1 MAISLSQLCANSEEK
16 YSMRLMAGSA
26 GLENSVRWVHI
37 VEDSEVPDFLHGNE
51 LIFTTGIGH
60 SGNEWLIDFTSSL
73 KERGAVGLIVNIG
86 PYISAVPP
94 QVIVFCEQNSFPL
107 FTIPWT
113 TRIIDMSYDFCR
125 SIIANEKRE
134 NTIAD
139 SFRAIIRSP
148 DSVKEYLPVFTKS
161 GFGENS
167 RYTIISI
174 MVEKGGFPATQ
185 TVVRNTDMV
194 LWKTLKHSKFHST
207 IFMNEG
213 ALTAVR
219 QNCTDGDIYSFCELL
234 KPIAEN
240 NDDVKI
246 YIGVSETAEGL
257 GKISY
262 AYSQS
267 RAALLTSRING
278 KEPIFYR
285 DIGMMKLI
293 CAVGDRRILKEFAD
307 EYIGALEKYDAEK
320 NSGYSETLKIYLQK
334 NGSVNAVAEETG
346 VHRNT
351 VNGKIK
357 NIRKML
363 GVELNAEDRSM
374 LMLAYL
380 IKDVLD
386 IYNKDGGNLL

>member
-1 MAISLSQLCANSEEK
+1 
-16 YSMRLMAGSA
+16 
-26 GLENSVRWVHI
+26 
-37 VEDSEVPDFLHGNE
+37 
-51 LIFTTGIGH
+51 
-60 SGNEWLIDFTSSL
+60 
-73 KERGAVGLIVNIG
+73 
-86 PYISAVPP
+86 
-94 QVIVFCEQNSFPL
+94 
-107 FTIPWT
+107 
-113 TRIIDMSYDFCR
+113 
-125 SIIANEKRE
+125 
-134 NTIAD
+134 
-139 SFRAIIRSP
+139 
-148 DSVKEYLPVFTKS
+148 
-161 GFGENS
+161 
-167 RYTIISI
+167 
-174 MVEKGGFPATQ
+174 
-185 TVVRNTDMV
+185 
-194 LWKTLKHSKFHST
+194 
-207 IFMNEG
+207 MNEG

-257 GKISY
+257 GKVSY

-307 EYIGALEKYDAEK
+307 EYIGTLEKYDAEK

-351 VNGKIK
+351 VNYKIK
-357 NIRKML
+357 AIREIL
-363 GVELNAEDRSM
+363 GREFDDYTKNM

-380 IKDVLD
+380 IEDVLD
-386 IYNKDGGNLL
+386 IYDLNGGNKK